1 MARVACRPN
10 PKVPHMFPDSLYRA
24 RDLHPEL
31 CSGTDASVESNT
43 ATRELAARAA
53 MDFFKRVLKP

>member
-1 MARVACRPN
+1 
-10 PKVPHMFPDSLYRA
+10 MFPDSLYRA

-43 ATRELAARAA
+43 ATLKLAARAA